1 MCLLQQHGAWPAY
14 WRLGRGDTFRVEDIG
29 AYNPS
34 VEKCCFL
41 FLFMGSC
48 PTAVEKSFRV
58 QGYRVLGS
66 GF

>member
-1 MCLLQQHGAWPAY
+1 MELGLPTGVSGGVIRFGSKISERTTHR
-14 WRLGRGDTFRVEDIG
+14 WRNVVFV
-29 AYNPS
+29 
-34 VEKCCFL
+34 